1 MNSYLGPLR
10 RFWWLVL
17 AAVPVAILAGLLVI
31 YQVQLSPPGLTERHK
46 PSYQAT
52 VQVLVTT
59 RANPYL
65 KAEDSPTSQ
74 ALLDAANYLPFIVQS
89 DRVSAI
95 RTKRFGKINGEVT
108 AEALY
113 ARVTT
118 NRGLRP
124 SSIPIMEVHGT
135 APTPKGASKLATTS
149 VASLI
154 TWLAAEQQKAKVGRG
169 VRVKLEA
176 LQAPR
181 LTVQQQKSTGL
192 ALLVFSVV
200 LLGFLA
206 LAWMLD
212 RVFPADAA
220 AETPAA
226 GARTEPVPES
236 ARAIRAEQH
245 ATQAAAGAAR
255 RGATL
260 GATNEPASPMPAVVI
275 HSVDG
280 GSGQNGGPT
289 PSIAE
294 AAEASQPQPAARKR
308 RKA

>member
-226 GARTEPVPES
+226 GALGHRLGPRDPRRAARDPGCRRGGASRSDPRCDERARVADARRRDPQRRRWLGSERR
-236 ARAIRAEQH
+236 ARAVDRGSRGGLA
-245 ATQAAAGAAR
+245 AAAG
-255 RGATL
+255 GT
-260 GATNEPASPMPAVVI
+260 
-275 HSVDG
+275 
-280 GSGQNGGPT
+280 
-289 PSIAE
+289 
-294 AAEASQPQPAARKR
+294 
-308 RKA
+308 